1 MHKDIT
7 LVIMAAGIG
16 SRFGERIKQL
26 EPIGPNGE
34 LMMDYAVSDALRAGF
49 THVVLIIRRDIE
61 ALVRE
66 KIGGRLSR
74 FVKVTYVFQEK
85 DDLPVRRALAA
96 DRSKPW
102 GTGQAL
108 LTLREL
114 GLNAFA
120 VINADDFYGAEAY
133 RVAYDYLCHADNGG
147 KAVPEYAMCGFLI
160 ENTLSENGTVT
171 RGICTV
177 KDGFLAGV
185 EETKELRRDPDGA
198 IRGVYNGEKKTVPE
212 NTPVS
217 MNLWCFTGE
226 YLSALSGQ
234 FAEFL
239 NAVDET
245 NPNQGEFLVPI
256 SVDHLIGE
264 KKCAVRVLDV
274 HEKWFG
280 MTYAQDVEAVK
291 AEILRLTEKGVYPD
305 PLWTEGEA

>member
-1 MHKDIT
+1 MKDIT

-66 KIGGRLSR
+66 KIGNRFSR

-85 DDLPVRRALAA
+85 DDLPIRRELAA
-96 DRSKPW
+96 RRSKPW

-108 LTLREL
+108 LTLRDL
-114 GLNAFA
+114 GLKSFA

-133 RVAYDYLCHADNGG
+133 RVAYDYLSRADNGG

-160 ENTLSENGTVT
+160 QNTLSENGTVT

-177 KDGFLAGV
+177 KNGFLTGV

-198 IRGVYNGEKKTVPE
+198 IRGIYNGENKLVPE

-217 MNLWCFTGE
+217 MNLWCFTEE

-234 FAEFL
+234 FTEFL
-239 NAVDET
+239 NTVDET
-245 NPNQGEFLVPI
+245 NANQGEFLVPI
-256 SVDHLIGE
+256 SVDRLIGE
-264 KKCAVRVLDV
+264 GKCTVRVLEV

-280 MTYAQDVEAVK
+280 MTYAQDVEAVR
-291 AEILRLTEKGVYPD
+291 AEILRLTENGTYPA
-305 PLWTEGEA
+305 PLW

>member
-1 MHKDIT
+1 MKDIT

-66 KIGGRLSR
+66 RIGNRFSR

-85 DDLPVRRALAA
+85 DDLPVRRELAA
-96 DRSKPW
+96 RRSKPW

-108 LTLREL
+108 LTLRDL
-114 GLNAFA
+114 GLKSFA

-133 RVAYDYLCHADNGG
+133 RVAYNYLSRADNGG

-160 ENTLSENGTVT
+160 QNTLSENGTVT

-177 KDGFLAGV
+177 KNGFLTGV

-198 IRGVYNGEKKTVPE
+198 IRGVYNGENKLIPE

-217 MNLWCFTGE
+217 MNLWCFTEE

-234 FAEFL
+234 FTEFL
-239 NAVDET
+239 NTVDEA
-245 NPNQGEFLVPI
+245 NANQGEFLVPI
-256 SVDHLIGE
+256 SVDRLIGE
-264 KKCAVRVLDV
+264 GKCAVRVLEV

-280 MTYAQDVEAVK
+280 MTYAQDVEAVR
-291 AEILRLTEKGVYPD
+291 AEILRLTENGTYPA
-305 PLWTEGEA
+305 PLW

>member
-1 MHKDIT
+1 MEKEIA

-34 LMMDYAVSDALRAGF
+34 LMIDYAVSDAIRAGF
-49 THVVLIIRRDIE
+49 NRVVLIIRKDIE

-66 KIGGRLSR
+66 KIGDRLSR
-74 FVKVTYVFQEK
+74 FVKVTYAFQEK
-85 DDLPVRRALAA
+85 DDLPVRRELAA
-96 DRSKPW
+96 RRSKPW

-108 LTLREL
+108 LTLRDL

-133 RVAYDYLCHADNGG
+133 QIACDYLKNADNAG
-147 KAVPEYAMCGFLI
+147 KAVSEYAMCGFFI
-160 ENTLSENGTVT
+160 QNTLSENGTVT

-177 KDGFLAGV
+177 KDGFLTGV

-198 IRGVYNGEKKTVPE
+198 IRGTYNGEKKTVPE

-217 MNLWCFTGE
+217 MNLWCFTGD
-226 YLSALSGQ
+226 YLSSLSGQ

-239 NAVDET
+239 NNLDEAEAG
-245 NPNQGEFLVPI
+245 QGEFLVPV
-256 SVDHLIGE
+256 SVDRLIGE
-264 KKCAVRVLDV
+264 GKCAVRVLEV
-274 HEKWFG
+274 GGKWFG
-280 MTYAQDVEAVK
+280 MTYEKDVEAVK
-291 AEILRLTEKGVYPD
+291 ESLRDSIARGIYPEK
-305 PLWTEGEA
+305 LWE

>member
-1 MHKDIT
+1 MKDIT

-26 EPIGPNGE
+26 EPIGPNSE

-66 KIGGRLSR
+66 KIGNRFSR

-85 DDLPVRRALAA
+85 DDLPIRRELAA
-96 DRSKPW
+96 RRSKPW

-108 LTLREL
+108 LTLRDL
-114 GLNAFA
+114 GLKSFA

-133 RVAYDYLCHADNGG
+133 RVAYDYLSRADNGG

-160 ENTLSENGTVT
+160 QNTLSENGTVT

-177 KDGFLAGV
+177 KNGFLTGV

-198 IRGVYNGEKKTVPE
+198 IRGIYNGENKLVPE

-217 MNLWCFTGE
+217 MNLWCFTEE
-226 YLSALSGQ
+226 YLSVLSGQ
-234 FAEFL
+234 FTEFL
-239 NAVDET
+239 NTVDET
-245 NPNQGEFLVPI
+245 NANQGEFLVPI
-256 SVDHLIGE
+256 SVDRLIGE
-264 KKCAVRVLDV
+264 GKCTVRVLEV

-280 MTYAQDVEAVK
+280 MTYAQDVEAVR
-291 AEILRLTEKGVYPD
+291 AEILRLTENGTYPA
-305 PLWTEGEA
+305 PLW

>member
-1 MHKDIT
+1 MKDIT

-26 EPIGPNGE
+26 EPIGSNGE

-66 KIGGRLSR
+66 KIGNRFSR

-85 DDLPVRRALAA
+85 DDLPVRRELAA
-96 DRSKPW
+96 RRSKPW

-108 LTLREL
+108 LTLRDL
-114 GLNAFA
+114 GLKSFA

-133 RVAYDYLCHADNGG
+133 RVAYDYLSRSDNGG

-160 ENTLSENGTVT
+160 QNTLSKNGTVT

-177 KDGFLAGV
+177 KNGFLTGV

-198 IRGVYNGEKKTVPE
+198 IRGIYNGENKLVPE

-217 MNLWCFTGE
+217 MNLWCFTEE

-234 FAEFL
+234 FTEFL
-239 NAVDET
+239 NTVDEA
-245 NPNQGEFLVPI
+245 NANQGEFLVPI
-256 SVDHLIGE
+256 SVDRLIGE
-264 KKCAVRVLDV
+264 GKCAVCVLEV

-280 MTYAQDVEAVK
+280 MTYAQDVEAVR
-291 AEILRLTEKGVYPD
+291 AEILRLTENGTYPA
-305 PLWTEGEA
+305 PLW

>member
-1 MHKDIT
+1 MKDIT

-66 KIGGRLSR
+66 RIGNRFSR

-85 DDLPVRRALAA
+85 DDLPVRRELAA
-96 DRSKPW
+96 RRSKPW

-108 LTLREL
+108 LTLRDL
-114 GLNAFA
+114 GLKSFA

-133 RVAYDYLCHADNGG
+133 RVAYDYLSRADNGG

-160 ENTLSENGTVT
+160 QNTLSENGTVT

-177 KDGFLAGV
+177 KNGFLTGV

-198 IRGVYNGEKKTVPE
+198 IRGVYNGENKLVPE

-217 MNLWCFTGE
+217 MNLWCFTEE

-234 FAEFL
+234 FTEFL
-239 NAVDET
+239 NAVDEA
-245 NPNQGEFLVPI
+245 NANQGEFLVPI
-256 SVDHLIGE
+256 SVDRLIGE
-264 KKCAVRVLDV
+264 GKCAVRVLEV

-280 MTYAQDVEAVK
+280 MTYAQDVEAVR
-291 AEILRLTEKGVYPD
+291 AEILRLTENGTYPA
-305 PLWTEGEA
+305 PLW

>member
-1 MHKDIT
+1 MKDIT

-66 KIGGRLSR
+66 KIGNRFSR

-85 DDLPVRRALAA
+85 DDLPVRRELAA
-96 DRSKPW
+96 RRSKPW

-108 LTLREL
+108 LTLRDL
-114 GLNAFA
+114 GLKSFA

-133 RVAYDYLCHADNGG
+133 RVAYDYLSRADNGG

-160 ENTLSENGTVT
+160 QNTLSENGTVT

-177 KDGFLAGV
+177 KNGFLTGV
-185 EETKELRRDPDGA
+185 EETKELRRDLDGT
-198 IRGVYNGEKKTVPE
+198 IRGIYNGENKLVPE

-217 MNLWCFTGE
+217 MNLWCFTEE
-226 YLSALSGQ
+226 YLSAISEQ

-239 NAVDET
+239 NTVDET
-245 NPNQGEFLVPI
+245 NANQGEFLVPI

-264 KKCAVRVLDV
+264 GKCAVRVLEV

-280 MTYAQDVEAVK
+280 MTYAQDVKAVR
-291 AEILRLTEKGVYPD
+291 AEILRLTENGTYPA
-305 PLWTEGEA
+305 PLW